1 MKSKHDHPYS
11 NKYVVLPT
19 YSANTIEYVYLIDIN
34 IIIPCKYQSEY
45 RGMAMELIILLHW

>member
-34 IIIPCKYQSEY
+34 VIIPCKYQVSIAE
-45 RGMAMELIILLHW
+45 WPWN